1 MVGTV
6 DQHRNERIHYSR
18 VSDVLYF
25 LFSER
30 KDGEDHLE
38 EAMPGVNVDYDDQ
51 GNVIGFEVLNASK
64 VLKEFIQKSTSSVLV
79 R

>member
-1 MVGTV
+1 MVETV
-6 DQHRNERIHYSR
+6 EQHRNKRIHYSR

-25 LFSER
+25 LFSEHQ
-30 KDGEDHLE
+30 DSEDHSE
-38 EAMPGVNVDYDDQ
+38 EAMPGVNVDYDEQ

-64 VLKEFIQKSTSSVLV
+64 VLKEFIRKSTSSVLV